1 VLTSLGKRN
10 TRRARPPK
18 IGATWKIAR
27 PQGGDVA
34 DPKMVA
40 TKFGGI
46 SGALSRIDVIGEQA
60 LPIRAEP

>member
-1 VLTSLGKRN
+1 
-10 TRRARPPK
+10 
-18 IGATWKIAR
+18 
-27 PQGGDVA
+27 
-34 DPKMVA
+34 MVA